1 MKILVC
7 IKQVPASHNVR
18 IDPETKRLK
27 REEVEA
33 EINPFDTYA
42 LEQGVLIKEELGG
55 EVIAVTM
62 GPKRAEQS
70 LREAIAC
77 GADTAIHLHDR
88 AFAGSDTWATS
99 YTLSKAIE
107 KIGDVDLVICG
118 KQAID
123 GDTAQVG
130 PGIAAHLGI
139 PQATF
144 VSEVK
149 KVSEK
154 SIVVKRMHEEGY
166 DMADLPLPALITVV
180 KDINSPRIPSL
191 RGRMA
196 AKKAE
201 ILEWTAED
209 LGADTAKLGSQG
221 SPTRVVKTEPAPGRD
236 KETLKLE
243 GDPDKQARDLIHQ
256 LRIRSLA

>member
-1 MKILVC
+1 MKIVVC
-7 IKQVPASHNVR
+7 VKQVPSSHNVR

-42 LEQGVLIKEELGG
+42 LEQGVLIKESLGG
-55 EVIAVTM
+55 EVIALTM
-62 GPKRAEQS
+62 GPNRAEQS

-77 GADTAIHLHDR
+77 GADKAIHLHDR

-130 PGIAAHLGI
+130 PGIAGHLGL
-139 PQATF
+139 PQATY

-149 KVSEK
+149 ETDEK
-154 SIVVKRMHEEGY
+154 SITVKRMHEEGY
-166 DMADLPLPALITVV
+166 DIAELPFPALITVV

-201 ILEWTAED
+201 ITQWTAED
-209 LGADTAKLGSQG
+209 LGADGGKLGTHG
-221 SPTRVVKTEPAPGRD
+221 SPTKVVKTEPAPGRE
-236 KETLKLE
+236 KETLVIE
-243 GDPDKQARDLIHQ
+243 GEPEKQARDLVHQ
-256 LRIRSLA
+256 LRARSLA